1 MAHFRIL
8 ASYTVYC
15 SINVEADNID
25 EARELARDADG
36 GDFNSDYN
44 GGWNIDDVITL
55 QNESE
60 ATA

>member
-15 SINVEADNID
+15 SMNVEVDNID
-25 EARELARDADG
+25 EARELAHDADG
-36 GDFNSDYN
+36 GDFDSDEH
-44 GGWNIDDVITL
+44 GDWNIDDVITL

-60 ATA
+60 AAA

>member
-15 SINVEADNID
+15 SMNVEADNID
-25 EARELARDADG
+25 EARELAYDADG
-36 GDFNSDYN
+36 GDFNSDEH
-44 GGWNIDDVITL
+44 GDWNIDDIITL

-60 ATA
+60 AAA

>member
-15 SINVEADNID
+15 SMNVEADNID
-25 EARELARDADG
+25 EARQLAYDADG
-36 GDFNSDYN
+36 GDFDSDEHS
-44 GGWNIDDVITL
+44 GWNIDDVITL

-60 ATA
+60 AAA